1 MRTSGP
7 TAAAGAA
14 VPSFA
19 EAAGEAEE
27 QLAEYMDYIAAGDM
41 GPLELAVV
49 TEAMNRVN
57 RQFELTSNVSKAFDD
72 AAQVA
77 IANLK

>member
-7 TAAAGAA
+7 TAAGAP

-19 EAAGEAEE
+19 EAAGEAER
-27 QLAEYMDYIAAGDM
+27 QLGEYMDHMAAGDM

-57 RQFELTSNVSKAFDD
+57 RQFELTSNVSKTFDE
-72 AAQVA
+72 AAQRA